1 MAEENITCR
10 DFIRSFSFRRKELD
24 GFVSFY
30 RGRRRGLP
38 EISPKRMTRE
48 AWKALFE
55 SYLRDA
61 APPR

>member
-1 MAEENITCR
+1 MADENITCR
-10 DFIRSFSFRRKELD
+10 DFIRSFRRKELD
-24 GFVSFY
+24 GFASFY

-48 AWKALFE
+48 AWKALFT
-55 SYLRDA
+55 SYLGDV